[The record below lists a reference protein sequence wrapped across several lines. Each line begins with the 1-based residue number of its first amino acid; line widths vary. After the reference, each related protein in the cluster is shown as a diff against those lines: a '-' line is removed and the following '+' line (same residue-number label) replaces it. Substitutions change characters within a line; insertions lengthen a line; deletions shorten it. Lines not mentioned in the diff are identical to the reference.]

1 MFSRSII
8 FHSVRGDEK
17 AWGHCQVGAEQ
28 DGAVP
33 NMYQA
38 RVKEVGMQHC
48 SSDSVG
54 EHEPGQNPSV
64 GAIEPLAQ
72 DGERRCHSA
81 QSSSVDAGDTLANM
95 CS

>member
-1 MFSRSII
+1 M
-8 FHSVRGDEK
+8 H
-17 AWGHCQVGAEQ
+17 
-28 DGAVP
+28 
-33 NMYQA
+33 
-38 RVKEVGMQHC
+38 HC